1 MCGIFGILFQ
11 DGETRPEEHRLKQSA
26 DLVAHR
32 GPDGSGIY
40 SAPGIGLVHARLS
53 LVDLQSRSDQPM
65 WDAARRYCLVYNGEV
80 YNYQALRAGLAERG
94 VEFHTTSDTEV
105 LLQLL
110 ITDGVERTLPR
121 LQGMFAF
128 AFYDAQ
134 RQRVTLAR
142 DRFGIKPLHLYRDSR
157 RIMFAS
163 EVKVM
168 KPWVDLRPNSFE
180 MIRCLMNCG
189 APVRDSGFYENI
201 DIVPAGSVIQVDI
214 GAAPETGRFA
224 DVLWMV
230 NRQRAEQ
237 LDGMDREQAVDCIDE
252 LMQSSVRKMLVAD
265 AQVGALCSGGVDSSL
280 IMAMAARQHNN
291 LAIFHADVAGPLSE
305 YDAASSLAKHLKLD
319 LVTVRTHDDDFVRL
333 TPEVMYH
340 YEQPFSGHPHSVP
353 FMMVSKLVQEHGVKG
368 VLTGEGS
375 DECFLGYEYI
385 ALEPMWD
392 FFRRL
397 AGRMRG
403 LIERVPVIGYQMF
416 NGGNGVPQI
425 VPDMLGRFEKPIARR
440 DARETFEKVF
450 GRPADR
456 NIHTLDLLRDHLVT
470 LLHRND
476 TMGMSASIEARFPF
490 LDEKLVEAAVNFP
503 LRYKIRFSPGT
514 WEKDHPFLRDKWVMR
529 KVADRYLP
537 DSLSQ
542 RKKRGFE
549 VNAFRRMQIDKR
561 FFDGGFVRDQFRL
574 SGDEA
579 NHLLETAGQP
589 LIVKL
594 MMLEVWGQLF
604 IEDVPLPA
612 VQDNLLSCA
621 HVRAM

>member
-11 DGETRPEEHRLKQSA
+11 DGVSRPEEHRLKQSA
-26 DLVAHR
+26 DLVTHR

-40 SAPGIGLVHARLS
+40 SAPGIGLVHTRLS
-53 LVDLQSRSDQPM
+53 LLDLQSRSDQPM
-65 WDAARRYCLVYNGEV
+65 WDAARRHCLVYNGEI
-80 YNYQALRAGLAERG
+80 YNYRDLRAELADRG
-94 VEFHTTSDTEV
+94 IEFHTTSDTEV

-110 ITDGVERTLPR
+110 ISDGVDRTLPR

-134 RQRVTLAR
+134 QQRVTLAR
-142 DRFGIKPLHLYRDSR
+142 DRFGIKPLHLYRDSN

-163 EVKVM
+163 EVKAM

-180 MIRCLMNCG
+180 MIRYLMNCG

-230 NRQRAEQ
+230 NRERAEA
-237 LDGMDREQAVDCIDE
+237 LDGMGPEQAVDCIDE
-252 LMQSSVRKMLVAD
+252 CMQSSVRRMLVAD

-280 IMAMAARQHNN
+280 IMAMAARQHSN

-319 LVTVRTHDDDFVRL
+319 LVTVSTHDDDFVRL

-385 ALEPMWD
+385 ALEPLWD

-403 LIERVPVIGYQMF
+403 LAGRLPVIGYQVF
-416 NGGNGVPQI
+416 NGGNGVPPV
-425 VPDMLGRFEKPIARR
+425 VPDMLGRFEKPFARR
-440 DARETFEKVF
+440 DAREAFEKVF

-456 NIHTLDLLRDHLVT
+456 NIRTLDLLRDHLVT

-490 LDEKLVEAAVNFP
+490 LDEKLVETAVNFP

-514 WEKDHPFLRDKWVMR
+514 WVKDHPFLRDKWVIR

-537 DSLSQ
+537 VSLSQ

-549 VNAFRRMQIDKR
+549 VNAFRRRQVDKR
-561 FFDGGFVRDQFRL
+561 FFDGGFLREQFRL
-574 SGDEA
+574 TRDEA
-579 NHLLETAGQP
+579 NYLLETAGQP
-589 LIVKL
+589 LTVKL

-604 IEDVPLPA
+604 IEDVPLA
-612 VQDNLLSCA
+612 TVQDNLLSCA